1 MTRLDHQTPA
11 APGFGSF
18 MPARWN
24 ANRLAAAAT
33 KSPVRTAPS
42 VARRSVVSR
51 RHRAGRSIEHPR
63 LLRGVFYG
71 VLFALPF
78 WFLVALLLL

>member
-24 ANRLAAAAT
+24 ADRMTAAAT
-33 KSPVRTAPS
+33 KSLARMRI
-42 VARRSVVSR
+42 ARRSVVSR
-51 RHRAGRSIEHPR
+51 RHRAARSLEHPR
-63 LLRGVFYG
+63 LLRGMFYS